1 MEPEVKVLGV
11 IPARI
16 GSTRLPKKPLADLL
30 GKSVIERVFLN
41 MRQAKSL
48 SMLAVATD
56 SDEIK
61 AVCEKAG
68 AMVVMTSSEHQS
80 GSDRVFEASNILS
93 GILAKGGAPFDIVVN
108 IQGDLPFLK
117 GQVVD
122 QAVSLLKESQSATG
136 IATVGT
142 PIFSKEEFE
151 RPSSVKIVCGASNQA
166 LYFSRSPVPHGAAS
180 PPFGLRHLGLYA
192 YKREALKAFTS
203 LPPSKLE
210 LQEKLEQL
218 RALENG
224 IGIAVATVER
234 SLLEPNIEIDTPSDV
249 EKAIEWL
256 RANPHG

>member
-16 GSTRLPKKPLADLL
+16 GSTRLPKKPLADLM

-68 AMVVMTSSEHQS
+68 ATVVMTSSEHQS
-80 GSDRVFEASNILS
+80 GSDRVFEASN
-93 GILAKGGAPFDIVVN
+93 ILAKGGAPFDIVVN

-122 QAVSLLKESQSATG
+122 QAVLLLKASQSATG

-151 RPSSVKIVCGASNQA
+151 RSSSVKIVCGASNQA
-166 LYFSRSPVPHGAAS
+166 LYFSRSPVPHGAAT